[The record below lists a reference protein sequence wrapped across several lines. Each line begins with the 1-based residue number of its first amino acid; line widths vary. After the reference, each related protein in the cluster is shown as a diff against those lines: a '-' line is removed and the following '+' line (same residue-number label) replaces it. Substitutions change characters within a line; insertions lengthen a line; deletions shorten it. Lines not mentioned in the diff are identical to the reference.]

1 MVSKI
6 YEGENIEELVERAKR
21 ELGENIR
28 IVQYE
33 IFKEKKWLFLGKR
46 KYRILVEVE
55 EKEEDKKQD
64 FQKQLDFEQ
73 LLQKV
78 ESIIE
83 EKVKEVAPKVVSQ
96 KPNIPPHLEENISSV
111 DLQISSEFTGE
122 AVELINKL
130 IKKDVFKDVAEDIV
144 KAACGLDLDTNKWD
158 LNAVTLKEALAKGIK
173 EKISFTGPFDEIE
186 DLPKVIA
193 FLGPTGVGKTT
204 NLFKLAS
211 QFVLNKKKK
220 VSVISID
227 TFKVGAVHQG
237 RIYANILNVPFYS
250 VSEPKKLRNIVDV
263 LGEDE
268 IVLIDT
274 VGRSHYDYWR
284 LGEIKEILSGVLDEL
299 FAVLVLSCNY
309 KNEDA
314 FEIVENY
321 SQYFNINALLMSK
334 IDETKKPGILLNVPY
349 KTEIPLSYIST
360 GQRVPED
367 IEILSPELIASYFLK
382 G

>member
-6 YEGENIEELVERAKR
+6 YEGYNIEELVEQARR
-21 ELGENIR
+21 ELGEDIR

-33 IFKEKKWLFLGKR
+33 IFKEKKWLLLGKR
-46 KYRILVEVE
+46 KYRILVEAKEKKE
-55 EKEEDKKQD
+55 EKPQINFEE
-64 FQKQLDFEQ
+64 
-73 LLQKV
+73 LLKKV
-78 ESIIE
+78 ETLVE
-83 EKVKEVAPKVVSQ
+83 EKVKEVAPKIQ
-96 KPNIPPHLEENISSV
+96 NIPSETKLPPHLKENAPLNIDISH
-111 DLQISSEFTGE
+111 EFTGE

-130 IKKDVFKDVAEDIV
+130 LKQGVYKEVAEDIV
-144 KAACGLDLDTNKWD
+144 KEACGLDLDTNKWD
-158 LNAVTLKEALAKGIK
+158 LNALTLKEALITGIEK
-173 EKISFTGPFDEIE
+173 KISFTGSLDELE
-186 DLPKVIA
+186 ENPKVIA

-204 NLFKLAS
+204 NLFKIAS

-250 VSEPKKLRNIVDV
+250 VSEAKKLRNIIDV
-263 LGEDE
+263 LGEND

-284 LGEIKEILSGVLDEL
+284 LGEIKEILSGILDEL
-299 FAVLVLSCNY
+299 YTVLVVSCNY
-309 KNEDA
+309 KDEDA
-314 FEIVENY
+314 FDIVENY
-321 SQYFNINALLMSK
+321 RNYFPINALLMSK
-334 IDETKKPGILLNVPY
+334 IDETKKPGLLLNLPY
-349 KTEIPLSYIST
+349 KTQIPLSYIST

-367 IEILSPELIASYFLK
+367 IKILTPELVASYFLE

>member
-6 YEGENIEELVERAKR
+6 YEGYNIEELVEQAKR
-21 ELGENIR
+21 ELGDDIR

-33 IFKEKKWLFLGKR
+33 IFKEKKWFLLGKR
-46 KYRILVEVE
+46 KYRILVEAKQEEE
-55 EKEEDKKQD
+55 EKNVPQI
-64 FQKQLDFEQ
+64 DFEE
-73 LLQKV
+73 LLKKV
-78 ESIIE
+78 ESLVE
-83 EKVKEVAPKVVSQ
+83 EKVKEVAPAITVQ
-96 KPNIPPHLEENISSV
+96 KQNLPPHLEDRAPINT
-111 DLQISSEFTGE
+111 DISSEFTGE
-122 AVELINKL
+122 AVELINRL

-144 KAACGLDLDTNKWD
+144 KEACGLDLDTNKWD
-158 LNAVTLKEALAKGIK
+158 LNAVTLKEALKKGI
-173 EKISFTGPFDEIE
+173 ESKISFTGPFDEMK
-186 DLPKVIA
+186 DVPKVIA

-204 NLFKLAS
+204 NLFKIAS
-211 QFVLNKKKK
+211 QFVINKKKK

-250 VSEPKKLRNIVDV
+250 ISEPKKLRNIIDV
-263 LGEDE
+263 LGEDD

-284 LGEIKEILSGVLDEL
+284 LGEIKEILSGILDEL
-299 FAVLVLSCNY
+299 FSVLVISCNY

-321 SQYFNINALLMSK
+321 SQYFNINSLLMTK
-334 IDETKKPGILLNVPY
+334 IDETKKPGLLLNLPY

-367 IEILSPELIASYFLK
+367 IKVLDPELVASYFLK